1 MRKASVILTALF
13 LTACVSNSQLDVP
26 QRIQHNDKTYQLA
39 TQQDLGSVARYVYLL
54 PGETPKEWQSA
65 VEILLDRNFQNR
77 TLQQRIDL
85 RKRVYTNTGVKNF
98 QLYSQDE
105 TLYAYVSYE
114 PSEQNKD
121 WQIDMAKGKELPFCG
136 FVQYQYS
143 QKVELKTFQRL
154 SKVNIVK
161 NLQKYLVA
169 KESKTLQKADLS
181 WKCESYFNH

>member
-1 MRKASVILTALF
+1 MMKKTLVILTALF

-98 QLYSQDE
+98 QLYKQDE
-105 TLYAYVSYE
+105 TLYAYVIYE

-143 QKVELKTFQRL
+143 LKIPKNYKL
-154 SKVNIVK
+154 GNMNSKRVVNHLK
-161 NLQKYLVA
+161 KYLVE
-169 KESKTLQKADLS
+169 KEMKQLSKANWLLGCKA
-181 WKCESYFNH
+181 